1 MGKRDM
7 ILWLYGTVCETDES
21 FEDLLVVPIRR
32 IAQFDH
38 QWPIESSSSLNETV
52 DPRLI
57 EHIDFV
63 VPYRTVCFLDDAIK
77 ADLKFD

>member
-1 MGKRDM
+1 MRNR
-7 ILWLYGTVCETDES
+7 WV
-21 FEDLLVVPIRR
+21 FEDLLVVPICR

-57 EHIDFV
+57 EYIDFV
-63 VPYRTVCFLDDAIK
+63 VPYRTMCFFHDSVK
-77 ADLKFD
+77 AVLRFD